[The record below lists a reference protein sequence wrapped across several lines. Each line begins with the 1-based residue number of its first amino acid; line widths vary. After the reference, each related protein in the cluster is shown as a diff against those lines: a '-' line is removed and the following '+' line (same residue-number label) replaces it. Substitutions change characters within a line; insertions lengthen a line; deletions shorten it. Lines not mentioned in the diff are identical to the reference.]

1 MVKSIADILF
11 ELFFA
16 LTLTILIEWGLSSLF
31 LHSKTDRRLVV
42 LVQCLTNPVLNALL
56 LINNYFGF
64 LNRTILII
72 ILELCVV
79 AIEAVIYRKGHVGTK
94 INPFFLSLFLNLA
107 SVCTGLLFYQ
117 FVN

>member
-1 MVKSIADILF
+1 MVKSIVDILF
-11 ELFFA
+11 GLFFA
-16 LTLTILIEWGLSSLF
+16 LTLTILIEWGLSLPF
-31 LHSKTDRRLVV
+31 LHSKADRRLVV
-42 LVQCLTNPVLNALL
+42 LVQCLTNPVLNVLL
-56 LINNYFGF
+56 LINNYYGF